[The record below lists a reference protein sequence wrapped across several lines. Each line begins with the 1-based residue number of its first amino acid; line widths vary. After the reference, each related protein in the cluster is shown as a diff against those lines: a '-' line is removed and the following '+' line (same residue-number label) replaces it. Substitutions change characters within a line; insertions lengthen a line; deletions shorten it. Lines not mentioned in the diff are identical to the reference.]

1 MGSRVLLEYLKE
13 KEQLYLNIFNKYVYH
28 DARCMKYIETENFKV
43 YTTFCDMAGTTLLST
58 QLLQM
63 LMADTFAVDSVDFVA
78 ASCKLSDLVL
88 NNAE

>member
-1 MGSRVLLEYLKE
+1 
-13 KEQLYLNIFNKYVYH
+13 
-28 DARCMKYIETENFKV
+28 
-43 YTTFCDMAGTTLLST
+43 MAGTTLLST

-88 NNAE
+88 NKGQNATLCKYPM